1 MRRSKFVRPKVV
13 LIFNGAKHLIAIT
26 RSIRSATELTKGS
39 RSSIS
44 ACCIGKHKSSGDFY
58 FRHLHDDVEIEISDL
73 GTLLLAEYDELCGEK
88 RIYYSVRQMAHM
100 RARNA
105 AKKQNNEQQNQK
117 QNKK

>member
-73 GTLLLAEYDELCGEK
+73 GTLLLAEYDELCGVERDYYTMKEMVKK
-88 RIYYSVRQMAHM
+88 RVRKEI
-100 RARNA
+100 
-105 AKKQNNEQQNQK
+105 KKQ
-117 QNKK
+117 KKVKSL

>member
-1 MRRSKFVRPKVV
+1 MRRSKFIRPKVV

-44 ACCIGKHKSSGDFY
+44 ACCIGKHKCSGDFY

-73 GTLLLAEYDELCGEK
+73 GTLLLAEYDELCGVE
-88 RIYYSVRQMAHM
+88 RDYYTIKEM
-100 RARNA
+100 
-105 AKKQNNEQQNQK
+105 AKKRVRKEIKKQK
-117 QNKK
+117 KVK